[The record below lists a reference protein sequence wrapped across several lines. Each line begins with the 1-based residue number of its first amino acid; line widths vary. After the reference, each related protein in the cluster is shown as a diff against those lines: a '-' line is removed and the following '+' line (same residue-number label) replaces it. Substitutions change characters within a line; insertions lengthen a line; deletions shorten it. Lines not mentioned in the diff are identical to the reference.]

1 MTTTAE
7 PVPDLVTIDD
17 IRAAAERLR
26 GDRDPDAAR
35 AVRRRRPVGS

>member
-26 GDRDPDAAR
+26 GITIRTPL
-35 AVRRRRPVGS
+35 VPFGPVDT